1 MNPACIKTC
10 ILSKVSLTHFVCCS
24 AARLLAELELEDK
37 KAAED
42 KKAQREKTQRE
53 KAAAGAAGVQQGQQA
68 STSSPPAKRNA
79 KGE

>member
-1 MNPACIKTC
+1 
-10 ILSKVSLTHFVCCS
+10 
-24 AARLLAELELEDK
+24 LLAELELEDK